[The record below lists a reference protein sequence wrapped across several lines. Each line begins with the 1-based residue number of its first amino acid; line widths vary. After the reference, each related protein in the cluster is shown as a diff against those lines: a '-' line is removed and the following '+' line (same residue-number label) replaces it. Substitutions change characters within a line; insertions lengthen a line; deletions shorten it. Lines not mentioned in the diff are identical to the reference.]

1 MTRLNAEMFQ
11 TLKQKKLVRKLLL
24 AASLLLPVTQAHAS
38 EKAELTVYTYD
49 SFVSEWGPGPQ
60 LKTAF
65 EAQCNCSLN
74 FIAVEDGVSIL
85 NRARIEGKKT
95 KADVLLGL
103 DNVLIETTRQQG
115 LVQEHSTDLS
125 GLSADLNW
133 NDKHFVPFDYGYFA
147 FIYDSSKISQPASS
161 LEELI
166 NSDAQ
171 VIYQDPR
178 TSTPGQGLMTWMKAV
193 YGDDAAAQW
202 TKLAGHTVTVTKG
215 WWEAYSMFLEG
226 GSDYVLS
233 YTTSPA
239 YHLIAEGKT
248 QYKAAL
254 FAEGHVAQTEVAAI
268 SRYSDQ
274 PELANEFLSFLISPE
289 AQKIIPVTNW
299 MLPVIDNAEL
309 PAEFDQLIQP
319 QTIGFTPE
327 ELAEKRSSWLR
338 EWRQAA
344 SQ

>member
-1 MTRLNAEMFQ
+1 MTPMNLEKFNPM
-11 TLKQKKLVRKLLL
+11 KLIKRRNKLLMSL
-24 AASLLLPVTQAHAS
+24 GLLLSSTLTIAS
-38 EKAELTVYTYD
+38 EKPELTVYTYD

-60 LKTAF
+60 LQTAF
-65 EAQCNCSLN
+65 ENQCNCTLN
-74 FIAVEDGVSIL
+74 LIAVDDGVSIL
-85 NRARIEGKKT
+85 NRARIEGDKT
-95 KADVLLGL
+95 KADILLGL
-103 DNVLIETTRQQG
+103 DNALIETARQQG
-115 LVQEHSTDLS
+115 LVQKHSTDLS
-125 GLSADLNW
+125 LLAAKLNW
-133 NDKHFVPFDYGYFA
+133 SDPYFVPFDYGYFA
-147 FIYDSSKISQPASS
+147 FIYDSSKISQPATS

-171 VIYQDPR
+171 IIYQDPR
-178 TSTPGQGLMTWMKAV
+178 TSTPGQGFMTWMKAV
-193 YGDDAAAQW
+193 YGDNAAAKW
-202 TKLAGHTVTVTKG
+202 EKLASHTVTVTKG

-254 FAEGHVAQTEVAAI
+254 FEEGHVAQTEVAAI

-299 MLPVIDNAEL
+299 MLPVIENAEL
-309 PAEFDQLIQP
+309 PEEFDQLIQP
-319 QTIGFTPE
+319 KTIGFTPR
-327 ELAEKRSSWLR
+327 ELAEKRSGWIR
-338 EWRQAA
+338 EWRQSA

>member
-1 MTRLNAEMFQ
+1 MGRITFQ
-11 TLKQKKLVRKLLL
+11 ISKIRISNMLIATAALLFFSQAQ
-24 AASLLLPVTQAHAS
+24 AADKP
-38 EKAELTVYTYD
+38 ELTVYTYD

-60 LKTAF
+60 LKKAF
-65 EAQCNCSLN
+65 EANCGCSLRY
-74 FIAVEDGVSIL
+74 IAVEDGVSIL

-103 DNVLIETTRQQG
+103 DNALIETTRQLG
-115 LVQEHSTDLS
+115 LTQQHNTDVS
-125 GLSADLNW
+125 GLSAHLNW
-133 NDKHFVPFDYGYFA
+133 SDKHFVPFDYGYFA
-147 FIYDSSKISQPASS
+147 FIYDSDKIPEPVTS

-166 NSDAQ
+166 HSDAQ

-193 YGDDAAAQW
+193 YGDNAPAQW
-202 TKLAGHTVTVTKG
+202 QKLASHTVTVTKG

-239 YHLIAEGKT
+239 YHLIAEGKS

-254 FAEGHVAQTEVAAI
+254 FKEGHIAQTEVAAI

-274 PELANEFLSFLISPE
+274 PELANQFLNFLISPE

-299 MLPVIDNAEL
+299 MLPVIENAEL
-309 PAEFDQLIQP
+309 PEAFDQLIQP
-319 QTIGFTPE
+319 ETIGFTPE
-327 ELAEKRSSWLR
+327 QLASNRNQWLR